1 MKKIAVVTGTRAEY
15 GLLKPVIKHICED
28 NSLKLCLIV
37 TGMHLSEKYGSTY
50 KEIECDGFK
59 IDYKVN
65 MNLDDNSAYGIT
77 CAMSREMIGMADV
90 FAEERPD
97 MLVLLGDRYET
108 YVAAITAMMFEIPIT
123 HIHGGE
129 LTEGAVDDSIRHAI
143 TKMSMLHF
151 TSTEDY
157 SRRVIQMGEAPERV
171 FNVGALGVENIENI
185 KLYTRAELCDI
196 YKTNIFS
203 DKYLMI
209 TYHPVTHE
217 SGLARKQFSDL
228 LMALSELKD
237 YKLIFTY
244 ANADVEG
251 KVINEMIEKYIEDNP
266 DKACAYVSMGQKGY
280 LSALKYCS
288 AVIGNSSSGIIEAPS
303 FNIPTINIGH
313 RQDGRVKADTVIDC
327 ENDKESISFTIKKAL
342 SSTNCKSS
350 INPYKGKNTSENIVN
365 IIKKYMSG
373 GRNCKKTFYDII

>member
-1 MKKIAVVTGTRAEY
+1 M
-15 GLLKPVIKHICED
+15 
-28 NSLKLCLIV
+28 
-37 TGMHLSEKYGSTY
+37 
-50 KEIECDGFK
+50 
-59 IDYKVN
+59 
-65 MNLDDNSAYGIT
+65 
-77 CAMSREMIGMADV
+77 
-90 FAEERPD
+90 
-97 MLVLLGDRYET
+97 LLGDRYET

-171 FNVGALGVENIENI
+171 FNVG
-185 KLYTRAELCDI
+185 
-196 YKTNIFS
+196 
-203 DKYLMI
+203 
-209 TYHPVTHE
+209 
-217 SGLARKQFSDL
+217 
-228 LMALSELKD
+228 ALSELKD